1 MRKWLDRLRNAVR
14 PGRMDRDLERELR
27 FHVAERIDELRETG
41 MDDEAAVREARRQFG
56 NYTAQVERTRD
67 MDIAEGLDAALR
79 NVRLSLRGLAKSPAF
94 SITVVLTLALGIGA
108 NSAVFSAI
116 NAVLL
121 RPLPFPHS
129 ERIVGIA
136 QIQAKTPQPHIAP
149 ARLEDWNRL
158 NHTFQAISGYF
169 TQDDSELSGE
179 LPEKLTHA
187 FVAPRFLQVW
197 GIAPQ
202 LGRDFSPQEEHYG
215 GPNAI
220 LISDRYWRR
229 RFGASPDALGKTL
242 RLGQLSFTIVGVMP
256 PSIAFVQRN
265 IDLWSVSAPDFPY
278 ARSRDLTWL
287 LGIGRLKPGVTLAQ
301 ARADL
306 ATVQTDLGR
315 EFPKPDAQ
323 IRAGIE
329 PLKEQTVGGVRQ
341 SLWVVFG
348 SVTLLLL
355 IACTNIA
362 ALLLSR
368 AAGRQHE
375 IAVRFSLGASR
386 ASVAAQ
392 LLTEVFLLA
401 LAGAGLGLG
410 LAAAAARV
418 FRVLAR
424 DLPRVDEIGL
434 DWRIVAYSLT
444 CAVAATLACGLVP
457 AILGTRRSLAGSL
470 ASSGRSQVSGRRPA
484 QFVLVGVQV
493 ALAVTLLAGAGLLLR
508 SFQALG
514 RVAGGFDPEHVLT
527 FRISANWGETGDF
540 KAAGQTVKRILEA
553 VAAVPGVESS
563 AATFLLPGVP
573 GSFPVEL
580 SVAEGRAE
588 SEPKII
594 AESRI
599 GSAGLFATMRIPLLA
614 GEMCPQES
622 NTPGM
627 MVNRVFANTYF
638 GGAGVA
644 GKGVIGKHLGQP
656 SSPYFPLALVRGIVG
671 DARERG
677 LDHEPVPTIYYCGL
691 IMQPGLYFL
700 ARTHGN
706 PMALGES
713 VRRKLHEIEPGR
725 SVYDVSPLT
734 AHLSDAFAENRLR
747 TVLLTFFALTAIS
760 LACVG
765 LYGTLSYLVN
775 IRQREVGLRLA
786 LGALRGQIVRQ
797 FLGQGMRV
805 ALLGCA
811 AGLGLAGAFTRLLAG
826 MLFGVSPWDAVTM
839 VGVIALVI
847 AVSIAA
853 SLLPAARAARVEPM
867 HVLREE

>member
-1 MRKWLDRLRNAVR
+1 MRRWLGRLRNAIR
-14 PGRMDRDLERELR
+14 PGRLNRDLERELR
-27 FHVAERIDELRETG
+27 FHVTERIEELRHAG
-41 MDDEAAVREARRQFG
+41 MSAEAAARLARKQFG

-67 MDIAEGLDAALR
+67 MDIAEGLEATLR
-79 NVRLSLRGLAKSPAF
+79 NVRLSLRALAKSPGF

-121 RPLPFPHS
+121 RPLPFPNS
-129 ERIVGIA
+129 DRIVSIA
-136 QIQAKTPQPHIAP
+136 QMQAKTPQPHIAP
-149 ARLEDWNRL
+149 ARLEDWNRM
-158 NHTFQAISGYF
+158 NHTFQAISGYY
-169 TQDDSELSGE
+169 TQDDSELTGD

-187 FVAPRFLQVW
+187 LVAPRFLEVW
-197 GIAPQ
+197 AIAPAI
-202 LGRDFSPQEEHYG
+202 GRDFSPEEEHYG
-215 GPNAI
+215 GPNAV

-229 RFGASPDALGKTL
+229 RFGASPDAIGKTL
-242 RLGQLSFTIVGVMP
+242 RLGQTSYTIIGVMP
-256 PSIAFVQRN
+256 ASMAFVQRN
-265 IDLWSVSAPDFPY
+265 VDLWSVSPPDFPY
-278 ARSRDLTWL
+278 ARSRDLTWF
-287 LGIGRLKPGVTLAQ
+287 LGVGRLKAGVTPSQ

-306 ATVQTDLGR
+306 ATVQADLAR
-315 EFPKPDAQ
+315 QFPKPDAE

-329 PLKEQTVGGVRQ
+329 PLKEQTVGGVRE

-348 SVTLLLL
+348 SVNLLLL

-401 LAGAGLGLG
+401 LTGASVGLG
-410 LAAAAARV
+410 LAAAAADV
-418 FRVLAR
+418 FRVLAK

-434 DWRIVAYSLT
+434 DWRIAAYSLV
-444 CAVAATLACGLVP
+444 CAVAATLVCGLVP
-457 AILGTRRSLAGSL
+457 AIAGTRRSLAGWL
-470 ASSGRSQVSGRRPA
+470 ASAGRWQVSGRRPV

-514 RVAGGFDPEHVLT
+514 RVAGGFDADHVLT
-527 FRISANWGETGDF
+527 FRISASWGETGDL
-540 KAAGQTVKRILEA
+540 KRSGQTAKRILEA

-573 GSFPVEL
+573 GTFPVEL

-627 MVNRVFANTYF
+627 MVNRLFANTYF
-638 GGAGVA
+638 GGAGA
-644 GKGVIGKHLGQP
+644 IGKHLGQP
-656 SSPYFPLALVRGIVG
+656 SSPYFPTAVVRGIVG
-671 DARERG
+671 NARERG

-725 SVYDVSPLT
+725 SVYDISPLT

-747 TVLLTFFALTAIS
+747 TVLLTFFALTAIA
-760 LACVG
+760 LASVG
-765 LYGTLSYLVN
+765 LYGTLSYLVHV
-775 IRQREVGLRLA
+775 RQREVGLRLA
-786 LGALRGQIVRQ
+786 LGAVRAQIVRQ
-797 FLGQGMRV
+797 FLAQGMRV
-805 ALLGCA
+805 SLAGCA
-811 AGLGLAGAFTRLLAG
+811 AGLGLAGAFTKVLAG
-826 MLFGVSPWDAVTM
+826 MLFGVSPWDAITM
-839 VGVIALVI
+839 TGVIALVM

-867 HVLREE
+867 QVLREE

>member
-1 MRKWLDRLRNAVR
+1 MRKWLGRLRNAIR
-14 PGRMDRDLERELR
+14 PGHLDRDLERELR
-27 FHVAERIDELRETG
+27 FHVRERIEELQDAG
-41 MDDEAAVREARRQFG
+41 MDAEAAASLARRQFG
-56 NYTAQVERTRD
+56 NYTAQLERTRD
-67 MDIAEGLDAALR
+67 MDICQGLEATLR
-79 NVRLSLRGLAKSPAF
+79 NVRLSLRALAKSPVF
-94 SITVVLTLALGIGA
+94 SITVVLTLVLGIGA

-116 NAVLL
+116 NSVLL
-121 RPLPFPHS
+121 RPLPFPNSH
-129 ERIVGIA
+129 RIVSIA
-136 QIQAKTPQPHIAP
+136 QIQDKMPQPNIAP
-149 ARLEDWNRL
+149 ARLEDWNRM
-158 NHTFQAISGYF
+158 NHTFEAISGYF
-169 TQDDSELSGE
+169 AQDDSELSGD
-179 LPEKLTHA
+179 LPEKVAHA
-187 FVAPRFLQVW
+187 FVSPRFLQVW

-202 LGRDFSPQEEHYG
+202 IGRDFNSQEEHYG
-215 GPNAI
+215 GPNAV

-229 RFGASPDALGKTL
+229 RFGASPDAIGKNL
-242 RLGQLSFTIVGVMP
+242 RLGELSFTIIGVMP
-256 PSIAFVQRN
+256 PSMAFVQRA
-265 IDLWSVSAPDFPY
+265 DVWSVSAPDFPY
-278 ARSRDLTWL
+278 ARSRDLTWF
-287 LGIGRLKPGVTLAQ
+287 LGIGRLKAGVTLAQ

-306 ATVQTDLGR
+306 ATVQADLAR
-315 EFPKPDAQ
+315 QFPKPDAE
-323 IRAGIE
+323 IRAAIE
-329 PLKEQTVGGVRQ
+329 PLKEQTVGSVRE
-341 SLWVVFG
+341 SLWVVFA
-348 SVTLLLL
+348 SVTVLLL

-368 AAGRQHE
+368 AAGRRHE

-392 LLTEVFLLA
+392 WLTEVFLLA
-401 LAGAGLGLG
+401 LAGAGFGLG
-410 LAAAAARV
+410 FAAAAARV
-418 FRVLAR
+418 FRVLAK
-424 DLPRVDEIGL
+424 DLPRVEEIGL
-434 DWRIVAYSLT
+434 DWRIVVYSLI
-444 CAVAATLACGLVP
+444 CAVATTLVCGLVP
-457 AILGTRRSLAGSL
+457 AIVGTRHSLAGSL
-470 ASSGRSQVSGRRPA
+470 ALSGRSQVSGRRPA

-514 RVAGGFDPEHVLT
+514 RVAGGFDPDHVLT
-527 FRISANWGETGDF
+527 FRISASWGETGDL
-540 KAAGQTVKRILEA
+540 KASGQTVKRILEA

-599 GSAGLFATMRIPLLA
+599 GSAGLFATLRIPLLA

-622 NTPGM
+622 TTAGM
-627 MVNRVFANTYF
+627 MVNRSFANAYF
-638 GGAGVA
+638 GGAS
-644 GKGVIGKHLGQP
+644 VIGKHLGQP
-656 SSPYFPLALVRGIVG
+656 GSIYFPTAVVRGIVG

-706 PMALGES
+706 PIALRES
-713 VRRKLHEIEPGR
+713 IRRKLHEIEPGR
-725 SVYDVSPLT
+725 SVYEISPLT
-734 AHLSDAFAENRLR
+734 EHLSDAFAEYRLR
-747 TVLLTFFALTAIS
+747 TVLLAFFALSAIS

-786 LGALRGQIVRQ
+786 LGAMRMQIVLH

-805 ALLGCA
+805 ALLGCV
-811 AGLGLAGAFTRLLAG
+811 AGLGLAGAFTKILAG
-826 MLFGVSPWDAVTM
+826 MLFAVSPWDAITM
-839 VGVIALVI
+839 TGVIALVI

-867 HVLREE
+867 QVLREE

>member
-1 MRKWLDRLRNAVR
+1 MRKWLDRLRNAIR
-14 PGRMDRDLERELR
+14 PGRLDRDLERELR
-27 FHVAERIDELRETG
+27 FHVTERIEELQASG
-41 MDDEAAVREARRQFG
+41 MDAESASRMARRQFG

-67 MDIAEGLDAALR
+67 MDIAEGMDAMLR
-79 NVRLSLRGLAKSPAF
+79 NVRLSLRALAKSPAF

-121 RPLPFPHS
+121 RPLPFPNS
-129 ERIVGIA
+129 ERIVSIA
-136 QIQAKTPQPHIAP
+136 QIQSKTPQPHIAP
-149 ARLEDWNRL
+149 ARLEDWNRMS
-158 NHTFQAISGYF
+158 HTFQAISGYY
-169 TQDDSELSGE
+169 TQDDSEVSGE

-187 FVAPRFLQVW
+187 LVAPRFLQVW
-197 GIAPQ
+197 GIAPE
-202 LGRDFSPQEEHYG
+202 LGRDFNSEEEHSG

-220 LISDRYWRR
+220 LISDHYWRR
-229 RFGASPDALGKTL
+229 RFGASPDAVGKTL
-242 RLGQLSFTIVGVMP
+242 RLIAFARQVSYTIIGVMP
-256 PSIAFVQRN
+256 PSIELVQRN
-265 IDLWSVSAPDFPY
+265 IDLWSISAPDFPF
-278 ARSRDLTWL
+278 ARARDLTL
-287 LGIGRLKPGVTLAQ
+287 FLGIGRLKAGVSLAQ

-306 ATVQTDLGR
+306 ATVQANLAR
-315 EFPKPDAQ
+315 EFPKPDGQ
-323 IRAGIE
+323 IRARIE
-329 PLKEQTVGGVRQ
+329 PLKEHTVGGVRE

-362 ALLLSR
+362 ALLVSR

-401 LAGAGLGLG
+401 LAGAGVGLG

-418 FRVLAR
+418 FRVLAK
-424 DLPRVDEIGL
+424 DLPRIDEIGL
-434 DWRIVAYSLT
+434 DWRIVVYSLI
-444 CAVAATLACGLVP
+444 CAVAATLACGFVP
-457 AILGTRRSLAGSL
+457 AITGTRRSLAGAL

-514 RVAGGFDPEHVLT
+514 RVAGGFDPNHVLT
-527 FRISANWGETGDF
+527 FRISASWGETGDR
-540 KAAGQTVKRILEA
+540 KASVQTVKSLLEA
-553 VAAVPGVESS
+553 ISAVPGGESS
-563 AATFLLPGVP
+563 AVTFLLPGVP
-573 GSFPVEL
+573 RPSPMQR
-580 SVAEGRAE
+580 SVPEGRAE

-599 GSAGLFATMRIPLLA
+599 GSAGLFATMHIPLLA

-622 NTPGM
+622 DTPGM
-627 MVNRVFANTYF
+627 VVNRSFANTYF
-638 GGAGVA
+638 GGA
-644 GKGVIGKHLGQP
+644 GVIGKHLGQP
-656 SSPYFPLALVRGIVG
+656 SSIYFPNAVVRGIVG
-671 DARERG
+671 DARERA
-677 LDHEPVPTIYYCGL
+677 LDREPVPTIYYCGL

-706 PMALGES
+706 PMALAES
-713 VRRKLHEIEPGR
+713 VRRKLHEAEPGR
-725 SVYDVSPLT
+725 SVYEISLLT
-734 AHLSDAFAENRLR
+734 DQLSDAFAENRLR

-775 IRQREVGLRLA
+775 LRQREVGLRLA
-786 LGALRGQIVRQ
+786 LGALRGQILRH

-805 ALLGCA
+805 SIIGCVV
-811 AGLGLAGAFTRLLAG
+811 GLGLAAVFTKLLAG
-826 MLFGVSPWDAVTM
+826 MLFGVSPWDAITM
-839 VGVIALVI
+839 AGVVVLVI
-847 AVSIAA
+847 AVLIAA

-867 HVLREE
+867 QVLREE

>member
-1 MRKWLDRLRNAVR
+1 MRKWLGRLRNAIR
-14 PGRMDRDLERELR
+14 PGRLDRDLERELR
-27 FHVAERIDELRETG
+27 FHVSERTEELQEAG
-41 MDDEAAVREARRQFG
+41 MSAEAAARLARKQFG

-67 MDIAEGLDAALR
+67 MDIAEGLDATVR
-79 NVRLSLRGLAKSPAF
+79 NVRLSLRALAKSPAF

-108 NSAVFSAI
+108 NTAVFSAI
-116 NAVLL
+116 NSVLL
-121 RPLPFPHS
+121 RPLPFPNS
-129 ERIVGIA
+129 DRIVSIA
-136 QIQAKTPQPHIAP
+136 QIQAKMPQPNIAP
-149 ARLEDWNRL
+149 IRLEDWNRM
-158 NHTFQAISGYF
+158 NHTFEAISGYF
-169 TQDDSELSGE
+169 TQDDTELSRD

-197 GIAPQ
+197 GAAPQ
-202 LGRDFSPQEEHYG
+202 LGRDFNAQEEHFG
-215 GPNAI
+215 GPNAV
-220 LISDRYWRR
+220 LISDGYWRR
-229 RFGASPDALGKTL
+229 RFGASPDAIGKTL
-242 RLGQLSFTIVGVMP
+242 QLGDLSFTIIGVMP
-256 PSIAFVQRN
+256 ASMAFVQRN
-265 IDLWSVSAPDFPY
+265 VELWSVSPPDFPL
-278 ARSRDLTWL
+278 AQKRDLTWL
-287 LGIGRLKPGVTLAQ
+287 LGIGRLKQGVTLAQ

-306 ATVQTDLGR
+306 ATVQADLAR
-315 EFPKPDAQ
+315 QFPKPDAQ

-329 PLKEQTVGGVRQ
+329 PLKEQTVGGVRE

-386 ASVAAQ
+386 ASVTAQ
-392 LLTEVFLLA
+392 LLTEVVLLA
-401 LAGAGLGLG
+401 MGGAGVGLG
-410 LAAAAARV
+410 LAGAAARV
-418 FRVLAR
+418 FRVLAK

-434 DWRIVAYSLT
+434 DWRIVVYSLI

-457 AILGTRRSLAGSL
+457 AVVGTRRSLAGSL
-470 ASSGRSQVSGRRPA
+470 AAAGRSQVSGRRSA

-514 RVAGGFDPEHVLT
+514 RVAGGFDPDHVLT
-527 FRISANWGETGDF
+527 FRISASWGETGNL

-573 GSFPVEL
+573 GTFPVEL
-580 SVAEGRAE
+580 NVAEGRAE
-588 SEPKII
+588 SEPKIT

-599 GSAGLFATMRIPLLA
+599 GSAGLFTTMHIPLLA

-627 MVNRVFANTYF
+627 MVNRSFANTYF
-638 GGAGVA
+638 DGA
-644 GKGVIGKHLGQP
+644 GVIGKHLGQP
-656 SSPYFPLALVRGIVG
+656 SSMYFPNAVVRGIVG

-677 LDHEPVPTIYYCGL
+677 LDHEPVPTVYWCGSL
-691 IMQPGLYFL
+691 MQPGLYFL
-700 ARTHGN
+700 ARTRGD
-706 PMALGES
+706 PMTLAES
-713 VRRKLHEIEPGR
+713 IRRKLHEVDPAR
-725 SVYDVSPLT
+725 SVYDVSPLN

-760 LACVG
+760 LAGVG

-786 LGALRGQIVRQ
+786 LGALRGQIMQQ

-805 ALLGCA
+805 SLLGCV
-811 AGLGLAGAFTRLLAG
+811 AGLGLAAAFTRVLSR
-826 MLFGVSPWDAVTM
+826 MLFGVSPWDVITM
-839 VGVIALVI
+839 SGVIALVI
-847 AVSIAA
+847 AVSTAA

-867 HVLREE
+867 EVLRDE

>member
-1 MRKWLDRLRNAVR
+1 MRNRFRRLRNTLR
-14 PGRMDRDLERELR
+14 PGQLDRDLERELR
-27 FHVAERIDELRETG
+27 FHVTERIEELRHGG
-41 MDDEAAVREARRQFG
+41 MDVEGAARLARNQFG
-56 NYTAQVERTRD
+56 NYTAGMERTRD
-67 MDIAEGLDAALR
+67 MDITEGLDAILR
-79 NVRLSLRGLAKSPAF
+79 NLRLAWRGLVKSPAF

-116 NAVLL
+116 NSVLL
-121 RPLPFPHS
+121 RPLPFPNS
-129 ERIVGIA
+129 DRLVSVV
-136 QIQAKTPQPHIAP
+136 QVQTKTPQPQIAP
-149 ARLEDWNRL
+149 ARLEEWNRM
-158 NHTFQAISGYF
+158 NHTFQAVSGYY
-169 TQDDSELSGE
+169 TQDDSELSGAM
-179 LPEKLTHA
+179 PEKLTHA
-187 FVAPRFLQVW
+187 LIAPRFLQVW

-202 LGRDFSPQEEHYG
+202 LGRDFTPTEEHYG

-229 RFGASPDALGKTL
+229 RFGANSDVIGKTL
-242 RLGQLSFTIVGVMP
+242 RLEAYARQISYTIIGVLPASM
-256 PSIAFVQRN
+256 AFVQRG
-265 IDLWSVSAPDFPY
+265 IDLWSVSAPDFPF
-278 ARSRDLTWL
+278 ARSRDLTWFQ
-287 LGIGRLKPGVTLAQ
+287 GIGRLKAGVTLPQ

-306 ATVQTDLGR
+306 ATVQADLAR
-315 EFPKPDAQ
+315 QFPKPDSE
-323 IRAGIE
+323 IRAGID
-329 PLKEQTVGGVRQ
+329 PLKEQTVGGVRE

-386 ASVAAQ
+386 ASVVGQ
-392 LLTEVFLLA
+392 LLTEIFLLA

-418 FRVLAR
+418 FRVLAK
-424 DLPRVDEIGL
+424 DLPRIDEIGL
-434 DWRIVAYSLT
+434 DWRIVTYSLI
-444 CAVAATLACGLVP
+444 CAVAATLACGLAP
-457 AILGTRRSLAGSL
+457 AIMGTRRKLAGSL

-493 ALAVTLLAGAGLLLR
+493 ALAVMLLAGAGLLLR

-514 RVAGGFDPEHVLT
+514 RVAGGFDPDHVLT
-527 FRISANWGETGDF
+527 FRISASWGETGDL
-540 KAAGQTVKRILEA
+540 KASGQTVKRILEA

-573 GSFPVEL
+573 GTFPLEL
-580 SVAEGRAE
+580 NVAEGRAE
-588 SEPKII
+588 SQPKII

-599 GSAGLFATMRIPLLA
+599 GSSGFFATMRIPLLA

-622 NTPGM
+622 NSPGM
-627 MVNRVFANTYF
+627 MVNRLFANTYF
-638 GGAGVA
+638 GGAGV
-644 GKGVIGKHLGQP
+644 IGKHLGQS
-656 SSPYFPLALVRGIVG
+656 SSPYFPIAVVRGIVG

-677 LDHEPVPTIYYCGL
+677 LDHEPVPAIYYCGL

-700 ARTHGN
+700 ARTQGE
-706 PMALGES
+706 PSALGES
-713 VRRKLHEIEPGR
+713 VRRKLHEIEPTR
-725 SVYDVSPLT
+725 SVYDISPLT
-734 AHLSDAFAENRLR
+734 VHLSDAFAENRLR

-786 LGALRGQIVRQ
+786 LGALRTQIVRQ
-797 FLGQGMRV
+797 FVRQGMV
-805 ALLGCA
+805 VSLLGCVG
-811 AGLGLAGAFTRLLAG
+811 GLGLAGAFTKVLAG
-826 MLFGVSPWDAVTM
+826 MLFGVSPYDSVTM
-839 VGVIALVI
+839 IGVIALVI
-847 AVSIAA
+847 TVSMVA
-853 SLLPAARAARVEPM
+853 SLLPAIRAARVEPM
-867 HVLREE
+867 QVLRDE